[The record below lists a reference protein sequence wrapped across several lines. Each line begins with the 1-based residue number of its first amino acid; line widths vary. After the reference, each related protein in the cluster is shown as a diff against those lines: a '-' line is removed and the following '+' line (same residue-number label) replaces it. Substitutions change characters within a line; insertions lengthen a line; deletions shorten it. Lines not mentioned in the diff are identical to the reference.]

1 MNPNDSDSETI
12 TWLNYAIDDLKTAKL
27 ILSTTDD
34 WIVPRNICYL
44 CQQAVEK
51 ALKAIYVYENQR
63 FHKIHDLDSLKN
75 NLPDSWK
82 DFGNTLQDLSQLS
95 DWAIE
100 GRYPGDWTPPNVKD
114 ATTAYTQAK
123 EIAQKIVKEFI
134 SRSLSFQDKLLEK
147 L

>member
-51 ALKAIYVYENQR
+51 ALKAIYVYENHR
-63 FHKIHDLDSLKN
+63 FHKIHDLVSLKN
-75 NLPDSWK
+75 NLPNSWK
-82 DFGNTLQDLSQLS
+82 NFGNTLQ
-95 DWAIE
+95 
-100 GRYPGDWTPPNVKD
+100 TPPNVKD